1 MKNIKKNKI
10 VLYSLLSLMG
20 VSLLTIGFSSFII
33 DGSVSDDS
41 YGVTANLG
49 DVIDNTIITTIN
61 DSECD
66 YNISFD
72 NLENGNGNIT
82 NGDKKEEDLE
92 FKIVY
97 TLQTTTNDINLN
109 NYKVSVSINNDAKE
123 SYASL
128 KDSNNFS
135 YIDSS
140 CLTDFSFTLPSSNG
154 NITTNPIVNNV
165 TNSVTYIN
173 NKEAKVTSIFSFK
186 WGEKFNN
193 TNPCYSTDINIGT
206 YLNDFVNKCKNL
218 KGIVVTITPSYIG
231 GNTNE

>member
-1 MKNIKKNKI
+1 
-10 VLYSLLSLMG
+10 MG

-33 DGSVSDDS
+33 DGSVSDDTHQVS
-41 YGVTANLG
+41 ATIG
-49 DVIDNTIITTIN
+49 DVIDNTVIATIN

-72 NLENGNGNIT
+72 NLKNGNGNIT
-82 NGDKKEEDLE
+82 NGDNNTEDLE

-97 TLQTTTNDINLN
+97 TLKTTTNDLNTN
-109 NYKVSVSINNDAKE
+109 NYEVSVSINEEAKT
-123 SYASL
+123 SYANL
-128 KDSNNFS
+128 KDGNNVS

-140 CLTDFSFTLPSSNG
+140 CLTNFSFTLPSSNG
-154 NITTNPIVNNV
+154 NITTNPVVNNV

-173 NKEAKVTSIFSFK
+173 NKEAKVTSIFSFE
-186 WGEKFNN
+186 WGDKFNN

-218 KGIVVTITPSYIG
+218 KSIVVTITPKYIG
-231 GNTNE
+231 GNINE